1 MHSDRTR
8 QQRASARR
16 LWWGGVLA
24 AVAVA
29 GMLVVAGPAS
39 ATRTTQASKHCTL
52 LFNGPRWTI
61 RGAGSGTTY
70 KVVGSGYS
78 CSLAR
83 TWARKLAARKG
94 NAGGGGTF
102 PGGPAGWTCHS
113 FSTPVG
119 GDKLIYAGACAHPG
133 GEPFFGWAAKP
144 A

>member
-1 MHSDRTR
+1 MNSERT
-8 QQRASARR
+8 QRASARR
-16 LWWGGVLA
+16 LRWSGVLA
-24 AVAVA
+24 ASAVA

-39 ATRTTQASKHCTL
+39 ATHTTPASKHCTL

-61 RGAGSGTTY
+61 RGSGSGTTY

-78 CSLAR
+78 CILAR

-94 NAGGGGTF
+94 SAGGGGTF

-113 FSTPVG
+113 FSTPVA
-119 GDKLIYAGACAHPG
+119 GDKLIYAGACAHAG

-144 A
+144 S